1 MIEFELI
8 GIDYYL
14 KTKDFDCKNL
24 EINNYLKS
32 NAYPDTIEFEASTS
46 LVYKD
51 GEVVAFFVTNDNFFI
66 EIVDPET
73 NNIIKIHAI
82 EIQYLG
88 VDCNHKKQG
97 VGKAII
103 YHLIEVCREMNN
115 RFIFLQSVKTSVGFY
130 EKVGFQVIEESE
142 QSFSMMMDLL
152 NPEIIDSY
160 YEQ

>member
-1 MIEFELI
+1 M
-8 GIDYYL
+8 
-14 KTKDFDCKNL
+14 
-24 EINNYLKS
+24 
-32 NAYPDTIEFEASTS
+32 
-46 LVYKD
+46 
-51 GEVVAFFVTNDNFFI
+51 
-66 EIVDPET
+66 
-73 NNIIKIHAI
+73 
-82 EIQYLG
+82 
-88 VDCNHKKQG
+88 DCNHKKQG

-130 EKVGFQVIEESE
+130 EKMGFQVIEESE